1 MGSLLR
7 GEGDFGYRRLVN
19 SLRVQGVYYFA
30 GGLWPL
36 LHFSSFETVTG
47 PKPDRFV
54 TEAAGALYTAIGAT
68 LLLGRTP
75 ATATRRLALLASA
88 ATLIIDVRHRS
99 SVRWVYLADA
109 AVEALFA
116 TWVVADAAR

>member
-1 MGSLLR
+1 M
-7 GEGDFGYRRLVN
+7 N
-19 SLRVQGVYYFA
+19 SVRAQGVYYLA

-36 LHFSSFETVTG
+36 LHFGSFETVTG

-54 TEAAGALYTAIGAT
+54 TEAAGALYAAIGAT

-75 ATATRRLALLASA
+75 ATTRRLALLTGV
-88 ATLIIDVRHRS
+88 ATLAIDVRHRS

-109 AVEALFA
+109 AVEVLFGA
-116 TWVVADAAR
+116 CAVANAKRK

>member
-1 MGSLLR
+1 MR
-7 GEGDFGYRRLVN
+7 A
-19 SLRVQGVYYFA
+19 QGVYYFA

-36 LHFSSFETVTG
+36 LHFGSFETVTG

-68 LLLGRTP
+68 LLLERMP
-75 ATATRRLALLASA
+75 AAASRRLALLTSV
-88 ATLIIDVRHRS
+88 ATLTIDVRHRS

-116 TWVVADAAR
+116 AWAIADAAR